1 MCWQRRP
8 WAVVLRDIVSYHQDQ
23 YSDSGAIVTAL
34 LYQVTVAEPHLASAP
49 FYAWF

>member
-8 WAVVLRDIVSYHQDQ
+8 WAVVLRDIVSHHQDK
-23 YSDSGAIVTAL
+23 YSDSGAMIAVL

-49 FYAWF
+49 FYA